1 MEIDKKNRDINQRM
15 GMEIDKKIVYELE
28 NKCIYR

>member
-1 MEIDKKNRDINQRM
+1 M

-28 NKCIYR
+28 NKCIYRWENWVYNLGDVR